1 MQRNNKFDAVILANG
16 DYPTAEI
23 PLEILKNGSYIVCCD
38 GSADRYISEGNIP
51 NIIIGDGD
59 SISIDN
65 KELYK
70 HLFVVD
76 SDQET
81 NDQTKAIKFL
91 LSKGL
96 RNIAIVGA
104 TGKRD
109 DHSLGNIALLTEY
122 ANMGA
127 NIVTFTDYGVFIPC
141 QNCKEFDCVA
151 GAQVS
156 IFNIN
161 ATEFSSEGLKYPIY
175 DFKYWWQGTL
185 NESLIGHFKIEAKG
199 EYIIF
204 ITYNRK

>member
-70 HLFVVD
+70 HLIVVD

-91 LSKGL
+91 F
-96 RNIAIVGA
+96 IV
-104 TGKRD
+104 
-109 DHSLGNIALLTEY
+109 
-122 ANMGA
+122 
-127 NIVTFTDYGVFIPC
+127 F
-141 QNCKEFDCVA
+141 
-151 GAQVS
+151 
-156 IFNIN
+156 
-161 ATEFSSEGLKYPIY
+161 
-175 DFKYWWQGTL
+175 
-185 NESLIGHFKIEAKG
+185 
-199 EYIIF
+199 
-204 ITYNRK
+204 